1 MSSRNPKTGTVTVL
15 LPNLHASETEL
26 NPATTNHPT
35 ETQILA
41 ARCKDEPYF
50 RLQIPRPKPKNT
62 SVVSAKN
69 LHCNLRH
76 IGAKPPLQRRS
87 QGTLSGILY
96 PALQRVCLHFY
107 VRQVTLTAE

>member
-1 MSSRNPKTGTVTVL
+1 MSSRNPKTGTVTFL

-50 RLQIPRPKPKNT
+50 RLQIPRPKPNNT

-69 LHCNLRH
+69 LHCNLH
-76 IGAKPPLQRRS
+76 HTGLKQAMWRRP
-87 QGTLSGILY
+87 SGIFRPIFTPLFD
-96 PALQRVCLHFY
+96 AFACTFS
-107 VRQVTLTAE
+107 VRQVTVRAE